1 MNLQELKKTL
11 NSNWETVFDKL
22 NITYEVLGD
31 NVYSTCPVHEN
42 SDNKRALSYSISKGI
57 WKCWTRDCQ
66 QDHNNDI
73 YGLIKGTLSQ
83 QNGIDIEFK
92 DVLSW
97 CKNTLKINISSS
109 TVSTKK
115 LRNEQKEDEFEEI
128 VKKLTNTVKHKDF
141 DSIELEDGI
150 IYPSKYFIDRG
161 FKSSTLKYFK
171 VGDCVNK
178 TSKMYDRAII
188 PIYDD
193 NGSSIVGIIAR
204 TIKEYKSPKFLI
216 SKGLDKRYCLYNYH
230 NALKSAI
237 EKSCLFICEG
247 QGDVWKL
254 YESGVTN
261 AISIF
266 GKVISKE
273 QEDKILKL
281 PVTSLIVLTDN
292 DQAGREAKTQ
302 IQRQF
307 NRTHRLVFPQL
318 KSKDIGDMSVP
329 QIKKDILINLQGL
342 Y

>member
-11 NSNWETVFDKL
+11 NNNWQLVFDKL
-22 NITYEVLGD
+22 NIPYEILGD

-42 SDNKRALSYSISKGI
+42 SDNKRALSYSINKGI

-66 QDHNNDI
+66 QEHNNDI
-73 YGLIKGTLSQ
+73 YGLIKGTLAQ
-83 QNGIDIEFK
+83 QNGIDINFK

-97 CKNTLKINISSS
+97 CKSTLNIT
-109 TVSTKK
+109 TVSNSKK
-115 LRNEQKEDEFEEI
+115 IQQPQEEFDI
-128 VKKLTNTVKHKDF
+128 LINKLKNNIKHKNF
-141 DSIELEDGI
+141 EKIELEDDI
-150 IYPSKYFIDRG
+150 IYPSKYFISRG
-161 FKSSTLKYFK
+161 FKASTLKYFK
-171 VGDCVNK
+171 VGDCVN
-178 TSKMYDRAII
+178 TSSKMYDRAII

-193 NGSSIVGIIAR
+193 LGKDVIGIIGR
-204 TIKEYKSPKFLI
+204 TIKEYRSPKFLI

-230 NALKSAI
+230 NAIKRAI
-237 EKSCLFICEG
+237 ETSCMFICEG
-247 QGDVWKL
+247 QGDVWRL

-261 AISIF
+261 VISIF

-281 PVTSLIVLTDN
+281 PITKLVIITDN

-307 NRTHRLVFPQL
+307 SRSHKLIFPHL
-318 KSKDIGDMSVP
+318 KNKDVGEMSVN
-329 QIKKDILINLQGL
+329 QVKKDILSSLEGL

>member
-11 NSNWETVFDKL
+11 NNNWKTVFEKL
-22 NITYEVLGD
+22 NITYEVIGD
-31 NVYSTCPVHEN
+31 NAYSTCPVHEN
-42 SDNKRALSYSISKGI
+42 SDNKRALSYSINKGI

-73 YGLIKGTLSQ
+73 YGLIMGTLSQ
-83 QNGIDIEFK
+83 QSGINIEFK
-92 DVLSW
+92 DVLAW
-97 CKNTLKINISSS
+97 CKHTLKLNIAHSFNH
-109 TVSTKK
+109 VVKEK
-115 LRNEQKEDEFEEI
+115 REDEFEEI
-128 VKKLTNTVKHKDF
+128 VTKLTNKIKHKDF
-141 DSIELEDGI
+141 DTIELEEGI
-150 IYPSKYFIDRG
+150 LYPSTYFIGRG
-161 FKSSTLKYFK
+161 FKSSTLTYFH

-193 NGSSIVGIIAR
+193 NGSNIVGVIAR
-204 TIKEYKSPKFLI
+204 SMKEYKSPKFLI
-216 SKGLDKRYCLYNYH
+216 SPKGLDKRYCIYNYH
-230 NALKSAI
+230 NATKSAI

-254 YESGVTN
+254 HESGVAN

-266 GKVISKE
+266 GRAISKE

-307 NRTHRLVFPQL
+307 NRTHKLIFPQL
-318 KSKDIGDMSVP
+318 KSKDIGDMSVA

>member
-11 NSNWETVFDKL
+11 NNNWETVFDKL
-22 NITYEVLGD
+22 NISYEVLGD

-42 SDNKRALSYSISKGI
+42 SDNKRALSYSINKGI

-66 QDHNNDI
+66 QNHNNDI

-83 QNGIDIEFK
+83 QKGIDIEFK

-97 CKNTLKINISSS
+97 CKNTLKINIPHNSRAIKS
-109 TVSTKK
+109 TLKK
-115 LRNEQKEDEFEEI
+115 SEDDEFEQLI
-128 VKKLTNTVKHKDF
+128 TKLTKKVKHKDL
-141 DSIELEDGI
+141 DTIELEEGI
-150 IYPSKYFIDRG
+150 VYPSKYFIGRG
-161 FKSSTLKYFK
+161 FKASTLQYFK

-193 NGSSIVGIIAR
+193 DGKSVVGIIAR
-204 TIKEYKSPKFLI
+204 STKEYKSPKFLI

-230 NALKSAI
+230 NAIKCAI
-237 EKSCLFICEG
+237 TKSCLFICEG

-254 YESGVTN
+254 YESGVN
-261 AISIF
+261 NVISVF
-266 GKVISKE
+266 GKIISKE

-281 PVTSLIVLTDN
+281 PVTTLVILTDN

-307 NRTHRLVFPQL
+307 HRTHKLIFPQL
-318 KSKDIGDMSVP
+318 KSKDIGDMSIS
-329 QIKKDILINLQGL
+329 QINKEILINLQGL